1 MMEYDEGL
9 TPVEGD
15 RWNFYK
21 RDIDLY
27 APYGENFV
35 TGGKIRQ
42 CRDLIKINL
51 NYIREECGS
60 TISTASSIHSPHQL
74 SYLKLQK
81 SLV

>member
-9 TPVEGD
+9 TPVEEYDGI
-15 RWNFYK
+15 FYK
-21 RDIDLY
+21 RDDLY

-42 CRDLIKINL
+42 CRDLIKQILIILKKNVVVL
-51 NYIREECGS
+51 FLLQVLYI
-60 TISTASSIHSPHQL
+60 PHKQL

-81 SLV
+81 SLD